1 MQQHSIDRQEWEP
14 EEKSQGLDLQ
24 QLVGK
29 FRALWPWML
38 VCALVAVTIAG
49 LYLYFTPSEYKVNA
63 KILIK
68 DDEKKGGGGGG
79 DLSMLQSIGLLSG
92 ASNVDNEL
100 EIIRSY
106 TLMREVVQDLQLN
119 VQYFKK
125 ENFKTV
131 ELYGKAAPF
140 QIWFESYNKSA
151 FAKGAVAYE
160 VKATNKGLSL
170 KAEEGPAYKVNW
182 GDSLSIPAGKLIALR
197 NTLVNLEEGEYELVV
212 SNPDAMADGLV
223 KRIEASIPNK
233 QVTTINLGIEESVPE
248 RGEQIINKLIDVY
261 MKANVDDNNRIADSS
276 MAFIDAR
283 LMVVGDQ
290 LTNIEK
296 EIQVF
301 KQKNEISDLGE
312 QAKVLISSTSEYARQ
327 VSQQEVQLSV
337 IESLERYIKENSSN
351 PRIVPASLVVQDPTL
366 SAVVGQYN
374 TLLMQR
380 SRLLLGSTESNP
392 MVVNIDGQLQDLRQ
406 DMISGI
412 QSVKRGAQVALKSL
426 RSNSSDL
433 EARMRTVP
441 QKERVALDYSRQ
453 QAIQQELYLFL
464 LQKREETAIS
474 RSSTIANARIIDAAK
489 TDDKPVK
496 PKKKVIMAIALL
508 AGLALPF
515 GLSYGRGMINTRLRT
530 RGDIEALAEVPIIGE
545 IGHNP
550 QDSVVVAEAGNRS
563 IIAEQ
568 FRALRTN
575 LQYILTDS
583 NEKTILVTSS
593 MSGEGKTFVSINLAS
608 VLALAGKKVALLELD
623 LRKPKISASLGLDPA
638 KGFSTYAIGKA
649 TLDEIL
655 IPSGIHEDCYL
666 LPSGPIPPNPA
677 ELLLHERTDALFR
690 ELEQRF
696 DYIIVDSTP
705 NIVADALLLSKKAH
719 ATLFIVRANKTEK
732 DQIKIPNGLHRDKKL
747 PRMNLVVNDINQSKY
762 GGGYYGYGNY
772 GQAYGYGGYADE
784 MKKKKWW
791 KRG

>member
-1 MQQHSIDRQEWEP
+1 MQQNSIDRQEWEP
-14 EEKSQGLDLQ
+14 EEKGQGLDLQ

-29 FRALWPWML
+29 FRFLWPWML
-38 VCALVAVTIAG
+38 ICALVAVTIAG
-49 LYLYFTPSEYKVNA
+49 LYLYFTPNQFKVNA

-68 DDEKKGGGGGG
+68 DDEKKGGGGG
-79 DLSMLQSIGLLSG
+79 DLSMLKSIGLLSG

-125 ENFKTV
+125 ENLKTT
-131 ELYGKAAPF
+131 ELYGKTAPF
-140 QIWFESYNKSA
+140 QLWFESFNKSA
-151 FAKGAVAYE
+151 FAEGALKYE
-160 VKATNKGLSL
+160 VVVTNKGLSL
-170 KAEEGPAYKVNW
+170 KAEEGPAYQVSW
-182 GDSLSIPAGKLIALR
+182 GDSLTIPAGKLIALR
-197 NTLVNLEEGEYELVV
+197 NAGAASKGSETYSLVV
-212 SNPDAMADGLV
+212 SNPDLVADGMV
-223 KRIEASIPNK
+223 KSIEASIPNK
-233 QVTTINLGIEESVPE
+233 QVTTINLAIEESIPE
-248 RGEQIINKLIDVY
+248 RGEHIINKLINAY
-261 MKANVDDNNRIADSS
+261 MRANVDDNNRIADSS

-290 LTNIEK
+290 LSNIEK

-312 QAKVLISSTSEYARQ
+312 QAKAMISSTSDYARE

-337 IESLERYIKENSSN
+337 IESLERYIKENSGN

-374 TLLMQR
+374 SLLMQR
-380 SRLLLGSTESNP
+380 SRLLLGSTETNP

-433 EARMRTVP
+433 EARMRQVP

-489 TDDKPVK
+489 TDRGPIK

-508 AGLALPF
+508 AGLVLPF
-515 GLSYGRGMINTRLRT
+515 GVSYGRSIINTRLRT
-530 RGDIEALAEVPIIGE
+530 RADIEQVSDLPVIGE
-545 IGHNP
+545 IGHHN
-550 QDSVVVAEAGNRS
+550 QDKVLVAEVGNRS
-563 IIAEQ
+563 VVAEQ

-575 LQYILTDS
+575 LQYILTGLD
-583 NEKTILVTSS
+583 EKTILITSC
-593 MSGEGKTFVSINLAS
+593 MSGEGKTFISINLAS

-623 LRKPKISASLGLDPA
+623 LRKPRVSASLGLDPA

-649 TLDEIL
+649 TLEEVL
-655 IPSGIHEDCYL
+655 IPSGIHADCWL
-666 LPSGPIPPNPA
+666 LPSGPLPPNPA
-677 ELLLHERTDALFR
+677 ELLLNERTDALFS

-696 DYIIVDSTP
+696 DYIIIDTTP
-705 NIVADALLLSKKAH
+705 NIVADALILSKKAQ
-719 ATLFIVRANKTEK
+719 ATLFIVRANVTDK
-732 DQIKIPNGLHRDKKL
+732 DQMKIPNGLYRDGKM

-762 GGGYYGYGNY
+762 SGGYYGYGNY
-772 GQAYGYGGYADE
+772 GQGYGGYADE